1 MFSYL
6 KKLIYSNYGF
16 YILSS
21 SIALLNIHKSPSYI
35 IYPANI
41 LYVAYFCSNFYTIL
55 NAILEFKI
63 KMNKKFIKF
72 FYGDGFRIT
81 EVYLYTD
88 LTTNYDVSNYIDF
101 FLINRID
108 VNIIDNLY
116 DFYNIK
122 FHNNEHIRLKF
133 IYYFNGDKFISY
145 FPFYKINIMN
155 GDSMILNKN
164 YHLPLPLFS
173 DLIMENYRK
182 NIVYPTYSKLF
193 NEEQINNNFAIN
205 NKIYNLFNR
214 ESKNISTLTLNN
226 IFNKELLNYF
236 KMIRTPFNDFGIL
249 YNCPVRLIWVLV
261 ENNISISDFKNF
273 YIKFWEPIFDEI
285 NLTLKDHFINLDNLN
300 SIIISEHM
308 KEILSK

>member
-1 MFSYL
+1 
-6 KKLIYSNYGF
+6 
-16 YILSS
+16 
-21 SIALLNIHKSPSYI
+21 
-35 IYPANI
+35 
-41 LYVAYFCSNFYTIL
+41 L

-72 FYGDGFRIT
+72 FYGDGFRIS

-88 LTTNYDVSNYIDF
+88 LNTNYDVSNYIDF

-145 FPFYKINIMN
+145 FPFYKINIMS
-155 GDSMILNKN
+155 GESMILNKD
-164 YHLPLPLFS
+164 YYLPLPLFS

-214 ESKNISTLTLNN
+214 ESKNISTLTMNN
-226 IFNKELLNYF
+226 IFNNELLNYF

-249 YNCPVRLIWVLV
+249 YNCPVRLIWILT

-285 NLTLKDHFINLDNLN
+285 NLTLKDHFINIDNLN

>member
-21 SIALLNIHKSPSYI
+21 SIVLLNMHNIPNYISY
-35 IYPANI
+35 PTNL
-41 LYVAYFCSNFYTIL
+41 LYVTYLCSNFYTIL

-72 FYGDGFRIT
+72 FYGDGFRMT
-81 EVYLYTD
+81 EIYLYTD

-101 FLINRID
+101 FLLKKID
-108 VNIIDNLY
+108 VSIIDDLY
-116 DFYNIK
+116 EFYNIK
-122 FHNNEHIRLKF
+122 FQNNEHIRLKI
-133 IYYFNGDKFISY
+133 IYYFNGDKYISY

-173 DLIMENYRK
+173 DSIMENYRK
-182 NIVYPTYSKLF
+182 NIVYPAYSKLF
-193 NEEQINNNFAIN
+193 NEEQINNNFTVN

-214 ESKNISTLTLNN
+214 ESKNISTLTLNY

-236 KMIRTPFNDFGIL
+236 KMIKTPFNDYGIL
-249 YNCPVRLIWVLV
+249 YNCPVRLIWILV
-261 ENNISISDFKNF
+261 ENNINISDFKNF
-273 YIKFWEPIFDEI
+273 YIKYWEQIFDVQ
-285 NLTLKDHFINLDNLN
+285 NLTLKDHFINIDNLN